1 MKRAVIWTA
10 VSTQAQTQD
19 DKISL
24 QLQERNARAW
34 CASNDYT
41 VIAALT
47 VPGHSRSES
56 DIITLFEDY
65 AAISVFAYHDL
76 RKMWQAKA
84 FDVLV
89 AYSKDRLAR
98 SATGITWV
106 IENTIRAGALLYTTD
121 DAGGGG
127 WITPDNYRFSA
138 AIGGMTVTSG
148 IEQFQHK
155 TAASRSARV
164 ARGIPLRIPST
175 PYSHRIVFDDKGKP
189 ARLEL
194 DPDKRRFLNDL
205 RDLVLQGV
213 GWEDIEDALWQR
225 GHGRDGK
232 PFSRHFVYHLVHNPF
247 FWGHSALRYQTPNPG
262 GQATNHWLY
271 DDSVPVP
278 AEVEI
283 HWNIG
288 VAAWQ
293 GAEADAVIAELKRRR
308 IVAKG
313 RGGSSKNYAF
323 TGLVVCGCCGYNM
336 VYQYDPDGGQNPYY
350 RCRPNKRQPTRCQ
363 RNRNIAE
370 HKVVRFIS
378 PVIEAL
384 IQFGNLPLEDAGSD
398 PSQNHSDQLKAEI
411 SQLEQ
416 RIMRLILKQSEPDLT
431 PQIATMYDG
440 QIRDFGVQL
449 QTLQAEHR
457 RLEVSSE
464 QARLER
470 SVRREAIEEIRGLKA
485 NDFWRLPSTQ
495 INQYLHR
502 LFGNVRVELS
512 PTRQLRLVKKSKK

>member
-10 VSTQAQTQD
+10 VSGKAQAQD

-24 QLQERNARAW
+24 PLQERNARAW
-34 CASNDYT
+34 CEKNGYT
-41 VIAALT
+41 VIANLI

-65 AAISVFAYHDL
+65 AEIGIFAYHDL

-106 IENTIRAGALLYTTD
+106 IENTIKSGALLYTTD

-155 TAASRSARV
+155 TAEARSARV
-164 ARGIPLRIPST
+164 ARGIPLSVLNV
-175 PYSHRIVFDDKGKP
+175 PYTHRLVNDERGKP
-189 ARLEL
+189 VRLEL
-194 DPDKRRFLNDL
+194 DVEKQRFLHDL
-205 RDLVLQGV
+205 KELILQGV

-232 PFSRHFVYHLVHNPF
+232 PFSRHFVYHLIHNPF

-278 AEVEI
+278 SEVEI

-293 GAEADAVIAELKRRR
+293 GADASAVIAELKRRR
-308 IVAKG
+308 IVTKG

-336 VYQYDPDGGQNPYY
+336 VYQYDTDGNQNPYY
-350 RCRPNKRQPTRCQ
+350 RCRPNKRQPTRCK

-370 HKVVRFIS
+370 HKIVRFIS
-378 PVIEAL
+378 PIIEAL
-384 IQFGNLPLEDAGSD
+384 IQFGNIPLDDAGGD
-398 PSQNHSDQLKAEI
+398 VSQPHSDHLKAEI
-411 SQLEQ
+411 SDVEQ
-416 RIMRLILKQSEPDLT
+416 RIMRLIRKQSEPGLT
-431 PQIATMYDG
+431 PQIATMYDE

-449 QTLQAEHR
+449 QALQTELQ
-457 RLEVSSE
+457 RLEAAGE
-464 QARLER
+464 QTRLEQ
-470 SVRREAIEEIRGLKA
+470 SIRREAIEDMRGLRLEQ
-485 NDFWRLPSTQ
+485 FWQLPSTQ
-495 INQYLHR
+495 INQYMHR